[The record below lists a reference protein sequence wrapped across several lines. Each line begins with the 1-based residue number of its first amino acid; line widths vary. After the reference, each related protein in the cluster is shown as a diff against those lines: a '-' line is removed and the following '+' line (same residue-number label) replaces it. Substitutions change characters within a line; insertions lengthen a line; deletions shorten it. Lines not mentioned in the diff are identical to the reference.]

1 MKREFLENFK
11 VGDQSLPKEIVDAIM
26 AENGNDIENAKKP
39 FSDYETVKQQLAD
52 ANETIEGF
60 KAMDIDSVKKAADD
74 WKTKAE
80 KAEKDA
86 AAKIAEMKFDS
97 LLNSVIT
104 RAKGKNAKAITA
116 LMNVET
122 LRNSNNQEADI
133 QAALEEIKK
142 ENGYLFDDSTP
153 PPYAS
158 GTGGK
163 KMLNNSSQDFSL
175 PDALRERY
183 ATKG

>member
-39 FSDYETVKQQLAD
+39 FSDYETDKQQLAD

-86 AAKIAEMKFDS
+86 AAKIA
-97 LLNSVIT
+97 
-104 RAKGKNAKAITA
+104 
-116 LMNVET
+116 
-122 LRNSNNQEADI
+122 
-133 QAALEEIKK
+133 
-142 ENGYLFDDSTP
+142 
-153 PPYAS
+153 
-158 GTGGK
+158 
-163 KMLNNSSQDFSL
+163 
-175 PDALRERY
+175 
-183 ATKG
+183 